1 MKKAIVVVGIIAL
14 IATACSQQQPSQN
27 LESLDK
33 KSAREVTLKTIP
45 AGDSIYHITAQ
56 TIWVNGQAVLEKV
69 DTLTTAKNVNDWG
82 ANQPTSLEKIPIYVT
97 VE

>member
-1 MKKAIVVVGIIAL
+1 MKKAIGIASFIAL
-14 IATACSQQQPSQN
+14 IATACTQQPTQN

-33 KSAREVTLKTIP
+33 KSAREVTLKTIT

-56 TIWVNGQAVLEKV
+56 TIWVNGTMVQQKV
-69 DTLTTAKNVNDWG
+69 DTITTAKNVSDWG
-82 ANQPTSLEKIPIYVT
+82 DSQPTSLEKIPIYVT

>member
-1 MKKAIVVVGIIAL
+1 MKKAIIAGGVIAL
-14 IATACSQQQPSQN
+14 ITTACSQQQPSQN

-45 AGDSIYHITAQ
+45 AGDSIHHITAQ
-56 TIWVNGQAVLEKV
+56 TIWANGQVVLESV
-69 DTLTTAKNVNDWG
+69 DTITTAKNISDWG
-82 ANQPTSLEKIPIYVT
+82 ASQPTSLEKIPIYVT